1 MTIINQQ
8 IITMMKTSIQLL
20 RPFALVAVMLC
31 SLGMLAQ
38 DGIRVNF
45 KGASPSISDFVNA
58 FVSSRD
64 DGEEEDCCVDEAF
77 NGVANV
83 WERYHKG
90 IPLEEGETLTID
102 EKNGYVLYERSS
114 EYESGEYVFRCEMCF
129 WNEADGKHKLFAYS
143 VWCFTD
149 GKPALGQF
157 DGITFYRYDNA
168 TRRMTMCDV
177 PGFDVEY
184 FDTSY
189 ALPRTGK
196 DITVTKWDENGNKVE
211 RTLKWNGH
219 GFSF

>member
-1 MTIINQQ
+1 
-8 IITMMKTSIQLL
+8 MKHQSFSLKL
-20 RPFALVAVMLC
+20 FALVAAMMC
-31 SLGMLAQ
+31 AMGMLAQ

-45 KGASPSISDFVNA
+45 KGASPGISDLVNA

-77 NGVANV
+77 NGVCYA
-83 WERYHKG
+83 WERYQKG
-90 IPLEEGETLTID
+90 IPLEEDETLTVD
-102 EKNGYVLYERSS
+102 EKNGYVLYEHRSAYEMV
-114 EYESGEYVFRCEMCF
+114 EYLFRCEMCY

-168 TRRMTMCDV
+168 TKRMTVCDT

-196 DITVTKWDENGNKVE
+196 DIIVTKWDENGNKVE
-211 RTLKWNGH
+211 RALKWNGH
-219 GFSF
+219 RFGF